1 MCGGVYES
9 ILIRKLRFKK
19 EQEQIFGDFCV
30 YGIEIRKV
38 QLPKNN
44 QESDVDFLV
53 CFLLVVSLCER
64 PPVVL
69 IACY

>member
-44 QESDVDFLV
+44 QE
-53 CFLLVVSLCER
+53 
-64 PPVVL
+64 
-69 IACY
+69 